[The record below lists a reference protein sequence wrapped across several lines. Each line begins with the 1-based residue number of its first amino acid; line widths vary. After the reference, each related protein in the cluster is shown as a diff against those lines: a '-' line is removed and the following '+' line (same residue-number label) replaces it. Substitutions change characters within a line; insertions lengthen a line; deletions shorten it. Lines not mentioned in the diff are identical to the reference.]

1 MPVRTRLRPSH
12 HEQHRSG
19 RLGWLRAGVL
29 GANDGLLSVASL
41 IVGVAAADN
50 TRQAVT
56 IAGLAALVA
65 GAFSMAVG
73 EYASVSSQRD
83 SELAD
88 LEREREELTSQP
100 GAERRELAL
109 IYERRGLPADLAA
122 RVSEHLTAA
131 GALDAHA
138 RDELGIDPG
147 RLADPRQA
155 AAASSAA
162 FTVGGLLP
170 LLMAI
175 LAPSEVRIPLTVGL
189 TLVLLGGLGSVGARL
204 GGANPR
210 RAVVRLLIGG
220 ALALAL
226 TVAIGKITGAA
237 VG

>member
-88 LEREREELTSQP
+88 LEREREELTTQP

-109 IYERRGLPADLAA
+109 IYERRGLPAELAA
-122 RVSEHLTAA
+122 RVSEHLTART
-131 GALDAHA
+131 LDPIGLH
-138 RDELGIDPG
+138 
-147 RLADPRQA
+147 RLESTPKLRGCDRQWC
-155 AAASSAA
+155 
-162 FTVGGLLP
+162 TGQCVLQ
-170 LLMAI
+170 
-175 LAPSEVRIPLTVGL
+175 LT
-189 TLVLLGGLGSVGARL
+189 
-204 GGANPR
+204 
-210 RAVVRLLIGG
+210 
-220 ALALAL
+220 
-226 TVAIGKITGAA
+226 
-237 VG
+237 

>member
-1 MPVRTRLRPSH
+1 MPVRSRLRLSH
-12 HEQHRSG
+12 HEQHHFD

-50 TRQAVT
+50 TREAVT

-73 EYASVSSQRD
+73 EFASVSSQRD

-88 LEREREELTSQP
+88 LDREREELSSQP

-109 IYERRGLPADLAA
+109 IYERRGLPPSLAA
-122 RVSEHLTAA
+122 MVSEHLTAA

-138 RDELGIDPG
+138 RDELGIDPA

-155 AAASSAA
+155 ASASAAA

-170 LLMAI
+170 LTMAI
-175 LAPSEVRIPLTVGL
+175 VAPSGLRIVLTVGL
-189 TLVLLGGLGSVGARL
+189 TLVLLGVLGSVGARL
-204 GGANPR
+204 GGANR
-210 RAVVRLLIGG
+210 ARAVVRLVVGG
-220 ALALAL
+220 ALALGL
-226 TVAIGKITGAA
+226 TVAIGAITGAA
-237 VG
+237 FG